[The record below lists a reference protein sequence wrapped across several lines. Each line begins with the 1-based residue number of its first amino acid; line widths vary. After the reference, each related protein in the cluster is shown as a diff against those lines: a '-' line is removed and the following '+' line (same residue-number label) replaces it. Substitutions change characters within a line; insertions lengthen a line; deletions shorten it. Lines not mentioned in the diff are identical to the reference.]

1 MQINSVLSSTSQL
14 LLNTEGVHLT
24 FLQYALHCTVILTI
38 TETSAL
44 QKLPQRPE
52 IYILTQ
58 KFQPR
63 LYLVV
68 QLSHFLC
75 RIKCEGWKEKIQVNG
90 KTRMTVQN
98 WEKKK
103 IHV

>member
-24 FLQYALHCTVILTI
+24 FLQYDALYCTVILTI

-68 QLSHFLC
+68 
-75 RIKCEGWKEKIQVNG
+75 
-90 KTRMTVQN
+90 
-98 WEKKK
+98 
-103 IHV
+103 